1 MALKIIDALRSG
13 FPHDGSFGC
22 AHLIFDRDIDL
33 DPLKVSLKRLFSQ
46 DQEYLGPSSSQAN
59 WTRMRHFFDA
69 AMVARGDGKTV
80 YVLGPEVS
88 TFVLDESMLEV
99 ASEDNSIRETAVWR
113 DISLDFRAQAS
124 PSRPRWT
131 PNVPPQAPAAVEPP
145 APRRQQPATPQ
156 DVPKGEQPPTA
167 A

>member
-69 AMVARGDGKTV
+69 AMVARGHGKTV

-88 TFVLDESMLEV
+88 TFVLDESMLEG
-99 ASEDNSIRETAVWR
+99 ASEDNSIRETAAWS

-124 PSRPRWT
+124 PGRPRWT
-131 PNVPPQAPAAVEPP
+131 PNVPPRAPSAADLS
-145 APRRQQPATPQ
+145 APRR
-156 DVPKGEQPPTA
+156 PPTIPPRDPPKV
-167 A
+167 

>member
-22 AHLIFDRDIDL
+22 AHLVFDRDIDPN
-33 DPLKVSLKRLFSQ
+33 PLRVSLKRLFSQ

-59 WTRMRHFFDA
+59 STRMLLFLDA
-69 AMVARGDGKTV
+69 AMVARGGGQTV

-99 ASEDNSIRETAVWR
+99 ATEDNSI
-113 DISLDFRAQAS
+113 
-124 PSRPRWT
+124 
-131 PNVPPQAPAAVEPP
+131 
-145 APRRQQPATPQ
+145 
-156 DVPKGEQPPTA
+156 
-167 A
+167 